1 MCKKGSSRELCFVYL
16 ADLLNDLGDQNMT
29 DQLRKS
35 SSKGTHVSTASTNEH
50 LHCLNN
56 HLKVFLN
63 HLISTLDFSLM
74 TDETTDMVDRA
85 KLSKCICYVGSARH
99 KLKKFFWVE

>member
-29 DQLRKS
+29 DQLWKS
-35 SSKGTHVSTASTNEH
+35 NSKETHVSTASTNEH

-74 TDETTDMVDRA
+74 TDETTDMADRA
-85 KLSKCICYVGSARH
+85 ELSKCIWYVDSARH